1 MEPTSVFTR
10 SLLVALLWCVAL
22 GRAIADPVL
31 VLYPEAPDPYRQAFD
46 QIMTGLARTA
56 GGPLDRRMVTATT
69 ERGQIQSWL
78 DEASPDAAVV
88 LLGRPTVALSEIG
101 RDRLGGDHRVFVG
114 GINALPGQTPWPG
127 LSLIAE
133 PALYLQTLHELL
145 PNVRRVIAFYHAQDR
160 EWATRATRA
169 AADLGLRIEPVAV
182 DDAPS
187 AVRRIAE
194 ALKTLDP
201 NTTALWFAANT
212 LDLDRELIFP
222 WVLEQTWDRRIAAF
236 SDTAAHAK
244 RGFLFALYP
253 DYVEVGA
260 ELGRRI
266 RQGAA
271 GRDGGFA
278 LTRAVR
284 FALNGRTARHL
295 GIALGDDLVR
305 RAQPLYPQ
313 P

>member
-1 MEPTSVFTR
+1 MEPSSILTR
-10 SLLVALLWCVAL
+10 LLLVTLLWSDLL
-22 GRAIADPVL
+22 GWASAEPVL

-46 QIMTGLARTA
+46 QIMTGIAHA
-56 GGPLDRRMVTATT
+56 VSGQLDRRMVTVGTKQ
-69 ERGQIQSWL
+69 EQIQQWL
-78 DEASPDAAVV
+78 DEANPDAAVV
-88 LLGRPTVALSEIG
+88 LLGRPTVALSVIG
-101 RDRLGGDHRVFVG
+101 WDRFGGRRAFVG
-114 GINALPGQTPWPG
+114 GINALPGQTAWPG
-127 LSLIAE
+127 VSLIAE
-133 PALYLQTLHELL
+133 PALYLQTLRELL

-160 EWATRATRA
+160 EWAPLATRA
-169 AADLGLRIEPVAV
+169 AADLGLRVEAVAV

-194 ALKTLDP
+194 ALKTLDTD
-201 NTTALWFAANT
+201 TTALWFAANT
-212 LDLDRELIFP
+212 IDLDRELILP
-222 WVLEQTWDRRIAAF
+222 WVLEQTWYRKIAAF
-236 SDTAAHAK
+236 SDTAGHAK

-253 DYVEVGA
+253 DYEAIGT

-266 RQGAA
+266 RQGVASHE
-271 GRDGGFA
+271 GDFS

-295 GIALGDDLVR
+295 GITLGDDLVR

>member
-1 MEPTSVFTR
+1 MESTSVFVR
-10 SLLVALLWCVAL
+10 LLLVALLWGGAL
-22 GRAIADPVL
+22 GWAGADPVL

-46 QIMTGLARTA
+46 QIMVGIARTTGSA
-56 GGPLDRRMVTATT
+56 LDRRMVTAAT
-69 ERGQIQSWL
+69 ERGQIQRWL
-78 DEASPDAAVV
+78 DEASPDATVI
-88 LLGRPTVALSEIG
+88 LLGRPTTALSEIG
-101 RDRLGGDHRVFVG
+101 RNRFGGRRVFVG
-114 GINALPGQTPWPG
+114 GINALPGQTPLPG
-127 LSLIAE
+127 VSLIAE
-133 PALYLQTLHELL
+133 PAPYLQTLHELL
-145 PNVRRVIAFYHAQDR
+145 PNIRRVIAFYHAQDR
-160 EWATRATRA
+160 EWAPLATRA
-169 AADLGLRIEPVAV
+169 ATAIGLRVEAVAV

-187 AVRRIAE
+187 VVRRIAE

-201 NTTALWFAANT
+201 ETTALWFAANT
-212 LDLDRELIFP
+212 LDLDRELILP
-222 WVLEQTWDRRIAAF
+222 WVLEQTWDRKIAAF

-244 RGFLFALYP
+244 RGLLFALYP
-253 DYVEVGA
+253 DYEAVGA
-260 ELGRRI
+260 ELGRYI

-271 GRDGGFA
+271 GTGLGLA